1 MNERLASMRRCH
13 PDSVKASR
21 IAGLAFNAVLL
32 AIDIAYLIIATIND
46 WTLIPGWTLLGL
58 FIITLIWFTW
68 LLPGL
73 SFRTFGFK
81 VSEEELEIRSGWIW
95 LSDIIVPM
103 TRVQHVELERGPLLR
118 KYGLAE
124 VKVVTAAK
132 THVIMALESDEA
144 ERLKQQIGELA
155 KVVEHDE

>member
-1 MNERLASMRRCH
+1 MNDRLASMHRCH
-13 PDSVKASR
+13 PDSIKAER
-21 IAGLAFNAVLL
+21 IAGFLFNAVLI
-32 AIDIAYLIIATIND
+32 AISIAYIIIASLKD
-46 WTLIPGWTLLGL
+46 WTLIPGWIAIGL
-58 FIITLIWFTW
+58 FIFTLVWYTW
-68 LLPGL
+68 VTPVL
-73 SFRTFGFK
+73 SYRTFGFK
-81 VSEEELEIRSGWIW
+81 VSEEELELRSGWIW
-95 LSDIIVPM
+95 LTDTIVPM

>member
-1 MNERLASMRRCH
+1 MNDRLASMRRCH
-13 PDSVKASR
+13 PDSVKAAR
-21 IAGLAFNAVLL
+21 IAGFMFNAVFI
-32 AIDIAYLIIATIND
+32 AISIAYLIVAVFKD
-46 WTLIPGWTLLGL
+46 WTLLPGWIGLGIFIFTLV
-58 FIITLIWFTW
+58 WYTW
-68 LLPGL
+68 IGPGL
-73 SFRTFGFK
+73 IYRTFGFK

-95 LSDIIVPM
+95 LTDIVVPM

-118 KYGLAE
+118 RYGLAE

-144 ERLKQQIGELA
+144 EGLKLQIGEFA

>member
-1 MNERLASMRRCH
+1 MNDRLTSMRRCH
-13 PDSVKASR
+13 PDSIKASR
-21 IAGLAFNAVLL
+21 ISGFLFSAGLIVLSV
-32 AIDIAYLIIATIND
+32 AYLIYGASKD
-46 WTLIPGWTLLGL
+46 WTLIPGWISLGL
-58 FIITLIWFTW
+58 FIFALIWYTW
-68 LLPGL
+68 VVPVL
-73 SFRTFGFK
+73 SYKTFGFK

-95 LSDIIVPM
+95 LSDTIVPM

-118 KYGLAE
+118 QYGLAE

-155 KVVEHDE
+155 KVVDHDE